1 MDLFEDFII
10 HYFVLILSHRFRTDL
25 TSKIVNKEGFPVQT
39 GSWDKLEI
47 I

>member
-10 HYFVLILSHRFRTDL
+10 HYFVLILSHRFRTDF
-25 TSKIVNKEGFPVQT
+25 TSKTFIKEAFPVET
-39 GSWDKLEI
+39 GNRDKLEI